1 MDNYSDD
8 EEQKNENQFTNAN
21 KDNLKMMINAQL
33 DKMGLYEKIK
43 KMTENSGSKNE
54 EEVMQKI
61 KETGLVDEIMA
72 SFNEAKNKEK
82 NKNIQNINLNKIQ
95 YDNSLKLFLKL
106 NKASNFIDYEN
117 QNLLDQ
123 NTSHS
128 PSYFVFDIQF
138 FGQRFHTKKIQTGSQ
153 FIIDESFLLDFNPL
167 NLEYELN
174 YNILRKINSPI
185 HIVILLYNASDNST
199 KIISSKSIEWRWV
212 LCYGNYKIETEF
224 KSPSSL
230 NNVNVGTVEM
240 TLSLIPLLDK
250 SNLLSQNM
258 ITDQLND
265 ERKSEIEKTQDFIQY
280 ASLWWEDYKSIRP
293 GNSNRIVKL
302 FLPTE
307 DRENYSYKPA
317 PSLIE
322 SISSGRVINTP
333 FEAAR
338 FVSLIPFERRE
349 NPGGEK
355 IEIWHSMHSFLSLM
369 KGDVEDHVILLC
381 NLLIGFGLNAFIV
394 SGIAVNGPHL
404 WVLSRNKISD
414 KKFDVTFWESLTGQ
428 RVKVDD
434 PKVFRFYKKI
444 HCVWN
449 DKCFYGNIQKDDSV
463 FNTIYYFED
472 ETLWKSIAKEK
483 IESLPKYSITPIL
496 DIINVDKFKIENDIE
511 KILKNKIAKY
521 RNSIELKTVFDMKLA
536 HLISPALVNYE
547 MERVTNLTYGNEEF
561 KQSVKNNVPEG
572 FTFKAYPFQINDL
585 DTEKMFHMIENNDV
599 GIDIL
604 NSRGDQVQFAVRCK
618 LYPYPQNVYS
628 CWIMIAVKYRVVK

>member
-230 NNVNVGTVEM
+230 NNVNVGTVQM

-250 SNLLSQNM
+250 SNLLYQ
-258 ITDQLND
+258 
-265 ERKSEIEKTQDFIQY
+265 
-280 ASLWWEDYKSIRP
+280 
-293 GNSNRIVKL
+293 
-302 FLPTE
+302 
-307 DRENYSYKPA
+307 
-317 PSLIE
+317 
-322 SISSGRVINTP
+322 
-333 FEAAR
+333 
-338 FVSLIPFERRE
+338 
-349 NPGGEK
+349 K
-355 IEIWHSMHSFLSLM
+355 I
-369 KGDVEDHVILLC
+369 
-381 NLLIGFGLNAFIV
+381 
-394 SGIAVNGPHL
+394 
-404 WVLSRNKISD
+404 
-414 KKFDVTFWESLTGQ
+414 
-428 RVKVDD
+428 
-434 PKVFRFYKKI
+434 
-444 HCVWN
+444 
-449 DKCFYGNIQKDDSV
+449 
-463 FNTIYYFED
+463 
-472 ETLWKSIAKEK
+472 
-483 IESLPKYSITPIL
+483 
-496 DIINVDKFKIENDIE
+496 
-511 KILKNKIAKY
+511 
-521 RNSIELKTVFDMKLA
+521 
-536 HLISPALVNYE
+536 
-547 MERVTNLTYGNEEF
+547 
-561 KQSVKNNVPEG
+561 
-572 FTFKAYPFQINDL
+572 
-585 DTEKMFHMIENNDV
+585 
-599 GIDIL
+599 
-604 NSRGDQVQFAVRCK
+604 
-618 LYPYPQNVYS
+618 
-628 CWIMIAVKYRVVK
+628 